1 MVACSFDRAVN
12 RRYIDTM
19 SFFVQSAL
27 FQRRFV
33 SFAVAAVLVVSP
45 AAAQAPPPSQPPV
58 VESPSTPPAQQRSA
72 PAPKNPLDRVPRT
85 AEDKARLLSDLY
97 AHLATAEDE
106 AQAKKTSERIER
118 LWLLSGSE
126 TVNLLMERAAKA
138 MAEKKFEKAE
148 KLLDQ
153 VIGLAPDYAE
163 GFNRRAYINFSQNKY
178 EQAVGDLRRVLALE
192 PNHYKALEGLAQ
204 IWRDTGNKPGALR
217 VMRQLI
223 DVNPFFPGAKGV
235 IDELKNEVEGRGI

>member
-1 MVACSFDRAVN
+1 
-12 RRYIDTM
+12 M
-19 SFFVQSAL
+19 STLRHS
-27 FQRRFV
+27 RRFWPIAGGL
-33 SFAVAAVLVVSP
+33 FATALSVAGPL
-45 AAAQAPPPSQPPV
+45 AAQAPSPTPPPAV
-58 VESPSTPPAQQRSA
+58 GAPSTTNPQQRPA
-72 PAPKNPLDRVPRT
+72 PAPKNPLDRVPKT
-85 AEDKARLLSDLY
+85 AEEKARLLNDLY

-118 LWLLSGSE
+118 LWLISGSD

-138 MAEKKFEKAE
+138 MAGKKFEQAQ

-153 VIGLAPDYAE
+153 VIGLAPDFAE
-163 GFNRRAYINFSQNKY
+163 GFNRRAYLNFTQSKY

-192 PNHYKALEGLAQ
+192 PNHFKALEGLAQ

-217 VMRQLI
+217 VMRQLM

-235 IDELKNEVEGRGI
+235 VEELKREVEGQGI